1 MTLLL
6 TTEQMNTLK
15 IERATNGGGTAL
27 QQELSEVSAELS
39 KCVTRLHELS
49 AMKAKLELRMLV
61 GQ

>member
-1 MTLLL
+1 
-6 TTEQMNTLK
+6 MNTLK
-15 IERATNGGGTAL
+15 IERATNGGGTVL

-49 AMKAKLELRMLV
+49 ALKAKLELRMLV